1 MKAFNQHNQSAADL
15 YKFKEE
21 SVLDKALLVVS
32 LIGFVAIVSLI

>member
-21 SVLDKALLVVS
+21 TVLDKVILTIA